1 VDERPKGPEV
11 FAMISRRKP
20 YQSSQ
25 VALLTAAT
33 LVAMLAVGCQSAE
46 NAPPASASQAA
57 TPAEFLK
64 QRGLQGRVA
73 LVQFGLVGCALSE
86 EGIGKMIG
94 LNRDHR
100 IEGLAFARVEAAK
113 QSKDTDDYFAA
124 KSPGFPIH
132 YDIDNAVGRMFDAT
146 VWPIYVLVDKFG
158 RVRYRGPWPDEAK
171 LIQWAAAL
179 GKETTDSGPNVA
191 VFDVAALAVPKLL
204 SETRL
209 PDLDGAVKPLRDR
222 MGPKGLLAV
231 FVDTNCPFSATAIN
245 EMSSVASVLA
255 KQEVS
260 SVVVN
265 IGEAKA
271 VVEEFYAKRQ
281 MGMPVIYDTGRATQT
296 AWAVTS
302 VPTVI
307 LMDSGGT
314 ITYRGKAV
322 WADVGAA
329 AEKSLQLPNGSLKF
343 TVKGT
348 GFG

>member
-1 VDERPKGPEV
+1 
-11 FAMISRRKP
+11 MTSRRKP
-20 YQSSQ
+20 CQSAQ
-25 VALLTAAT
+25 VAWLTLAT
-33 LVAMLAVGCQSAE
+33 LVAMLAVGCQPAE
-46 NAPPASASQAA
+46 NAPAAPQAA

-73 LVQFGLVGCALSE
+73 LVQFGVVGCALSE
-86 EGIGKMIG
+86 EGIGKMIV

-100 IEGLAFARVEAAK
+100 IEGLAFARVEAARE
-113 QSKDTDDYFAA
+113 SKDTDHYFAA
-124 KSPGFPIH
+124 KSPGFPVH
-132 YDIDNAVGRMFDAT
+132 YDADSALGRAFDAT
-146 VWPIYVLVDKFG
+146 AWPTYVLVDKFG

-179 GKETTDSGPNVA
+179 GKETTDPGPDAA
-191 VFDVAALAVPKLL
+191 VFDVAALDVPKLL
-204 SETRL
+204 SDTRL
-209 PDLDGAVKPLRDR
+209 PDLEGAAKPLRDR
-222 MGPKGLLAV
+222 LGPKGLLAV
-231 FVDTNCPFSATAIN
+231 FVDTNCPFSATAVN

-265 IGEAKA
+265 IGETKA
-271 VVEEFYAKRQ
+271 AVEEFYAKRQ
-281 MGMPVIYDTGRATQT
+281 MGMPVIYDTGKATQE

-329 AEKSLQLPNGSLKF
+329 AEKSLKLPAGSLKF